1 MSEAEQNRGRRVVL
15 VAVSAAVIGGMGC
28 ATTALV
34 ASSTQRGPSTE
45 GAVAWTDTIVALGRP
60 GPELARKI
68 NNPTAMAFLG
78 TEHTYLLVKGGD
90 TLANVAKGLDP
101 ARVELTADNHAL
113 FVENGITW
121 GHVSLQYK
129 AQTDGTFATDEAS
142 KLSALGFMRRNP
154 KTFVINIPV
163 EGKIYPPLVAESDAM
178 QKLSQS
184 RTLVFHNPAV
194 PGGHPSAGNLI
205 ALPATLA
212 LDIVTAPLQ
221 LIGLMILGL
230 H

>member
-1 MSEAEQNRGRRVVL
+1 MNAPEQSGSRRLAL
-15 VAVSAAVIGGMGC
+15 VAVSAALIGGLGC

-45 GAVAWTDTIVALGRP
+45 GAIAWTDTIVALGRP

-68 NNPTAMAFLG
+68 NNPSAMAFLG
-78 TEHTYLLVKGGD
+78 TEHTYLLVTGGE

-113 FVENGITW
+113 YVENGATW
-121 GHVSLQYK
+121 GHVSLKYS
-129 AQTDGTFATDEAS
+129 AQPDATFSEDES
-142 KLSALGFMRRNP
+142 KKLLTLGFVRRNP
-154 KTFVINIPV
+154 KTFVIDIPV
-163 EGKIYPPLVAESDAM
+163 EGKIYPPLVAESDAV
-178 QKLSQS
+178 QKLSQR